1 MESIRLAVKDFLQD
15 SRRRVARN
23 TLIYYESALRA
34 FADYCEAQG
43 VVHVEELNRRFVR
56 RYAES
61 LEESPTLTPGGAHAR
76 LRALR
81 VFANWAVREELL
93 SASPLPHA
101 LLPRVP
107 QPELPVVTPEDMQ
120 ALLDA
125 GKTQGKPLRSKAI
138 LLTLFD
144 TGLRASELCG
154 LQVKDLLPDGTVYV
168 RLGKGGKDRRVP
180 VSKPTRRAIHTYLDK
195 ERPKS
200 GLTSLFLSNART
212 PLTPSGLSQL
222 LRRLCETAG
231 LPDKSP
237 HAFRRGFAVSF
248 IKHGA
253 DLVRLRD
260 ALGHT
265 TVAMSTRYAVISAE
279 DLKELHQEAS
289 PVVHLPG
296 ERRGRR

>member
-1 MESIRLAVKDFLQD
+1 METIRLAVKDFLQE
-15 SRRRVARN
+15 SRRRVAHN
-23 TLIYYESALRA
+23 TLVYYESALRA
-34 FADYCEAQG
+34 FIQYCEAQG
-43 VVHVEELNRRFVR
+43 VQHVQEINRRLVR

-61 LEESPTLTPGGAHAR
+61 LEDAQTLSPGGAHAR

-81 VFANWAVREELL
+81 VFTNWAVREELL
-93 SASPLPHA
+93 DRSPLPHA

-107 QPELPVVTPEDMQ
+107 QPELAVVTAQEMQ
-120 ALLDA
+120 VLLNTI
-125 GKTQGKPLRSKAI
+125 KLHRKPLRNKAVV
-138 LLTLFD
+138 LTLFD

-154 LQVKDLLPDGTVYV
+154 LQLKDLLADGTVYV

-180 VSKPTRRAIHTYLDK
+180 VSKPTRRAIQAYVDK

-200 GLTSLFLSNART
+200 ELTHLFLSSSSA
-212 PLTPSGLSQL
+212 PLTPSGLGQL
-222 LRRLCETAG
+222 VERLCAEAG
-231 LPDKSP
+231 LPHKTP

-265 TVAMSTRYAVISAE
+265 TVVMSTRYAVMSPE

-289 PVVHLPG
+289 PVLHLKSAAR
-296 ERRGRR
+296 ENW